1 MVEIHNRARSRT
13 RHAIITAA
21 HNCRR
26 NFEVVYGFICGR
38 ATQEDSTCYPVF
50 DLVVSVLPI
59 ESLCSRDANSVD
71 GTYANFIGQL
81 PISITTGLIQ
91 EISPGPPGRGT
102 TIFFRGALHKAVG
115 EYIGVVSY
123 KQKICYLCRF
133 SAGDHGDSGACVFY
147 KNATDK
153 YIAFGILTAKI
164 IDNDYVVTPLSEI
177 VNSRGSTISL
187 VSVLPHATCQA
198 FLYTTYLLFYTTLGR
213 IC

>member
-38 ATQEDSTCYPVF
+38 GTQEDSTCYPVF

-81 PISITTGLIQ
+81 PISIKRFLRARLVEVLRYSFVGLC
-91 EISPGPPGRGT
+91 T
-102 TIFFRGALHKAVG
+102 
-115 EYIGVVSY
+115 
-123 KQKICYLCRF
+123 KQ
-133 SAGDHGDSGACVFY
+133 
-147 KNATDK
+147 
-153 YIAFGILTAKI
+153 
-164 IDNDYVVTPLSEI
+164 
-177 VNSRGSTISL
+177 
-187 VSVLPHATCQA
+187 
-198 FLYTTYLLFYTTLGR
+198 
-213 IC
+213 